1 MAKGKE
7 HESHMALTLPGL
19 GVPCRIVLCRIW
31 RQEGGS
37 EPDSALPHM
46 ATGKG
51 QGESEL
57 ALTVPG
63 SGRCMPDSVW
73 HDMARGKWRCAD
85 VLPEALS
92 DFGEGRPACKLRLD
106 CVTNDVTVE
115 SNAKGSLLRIW

>member
-1 MAKGKE
+1 MA
-7 HESHMALTLPGL
+7 
-19 GVPCRIVLCRIW
+19 R
-31 RQEGGS
+31 
-37 EPDSALPHM
+37 
-46 ATGKG
+46 GKG
-51 QGESEL
+51 PGESEF

-63 SGRCMPDSVW
+63 SGRSLPDSVR
-73 HDMARGKWRCAD
+73 HDMAMRCAD

>member
-7 HESHMALTLPGL
+7 HESHMALTLPGIGRSL
-19 GVPCRIVLCRIW
+19 PVPDMA
-31 RQEGGS
+31 RQG

-51 QGESEL
+51 HGESEL

-73 HDMARGKWRCAD
+73 HDMARGKWCCAD